1 MRDGPSALLYNRR
14 AGGGYRPW
22 SYDETA
28 LHHVHISLTCLWPAP
43 AIRAGRAGTIDFAG
57 IAAAGAPLGRNA
69 DTGRGELP
77 TALSVANRPA
87 SGSVVTRERSKMTPG
102 MAAV

>member
-1 MRDGPSALLYNRR
+1 MRGAEGVVASHRIGP
-14 AGGGYRPW
+14 GGGD
-22 SYDETA
+22 DELPVTY
-28 LHHVHISLTCLWPAP
+28 P

-77 TALSVANRPA
+77 TALSVANWPA